1 MPIHQ
6 FEQWLGEA
14 KAHPEI
20 NEPTAMTLATVGA
33 EGNPSAR
40 IVLLKEVDAR
50 GFVFYTNLES
60 RKSREIHAQPHAA
73 LCFYWMPLDK
83 QVRVEGQIHAV
94 SAAESDAY
102 FATRVREK
110 QIGAWASKQS
120 ETMESRD
127 ALQQRIAEITARFAG
142 QNIPRPPH
150 WGGWRLVPERIEFW
164 QQRDFRLHVRDVY
177 VRTGEQWQHTLLYP

>member
-1 MPIHQ
+1 MPIQQ
-6 FEQWLGEA
+6 FQQWLSEA
-14 KAHPEI
+14 KAHPAI
-20 NEPTAMTLATVGA
+20 SEPTAMTLATVGA
-33 EGNPSAR
+33 KGKPSAR

-83 QVRVEGQIHAV
+83 QVRVEGTIHAV

-120 ETMESRD
+120 EIMESRD
-127 ALQQRIAEITARFAG
+127 ALEQRIAEITARFEG
-142 QNIPRPPH
+142 QNITRPPH

-177 VRTGEQWQHTLLYP
+177 LRAGEQWQHTLLYP